1 MSKIELPNV
10 TGGYNLSTIN
20 NNFQKIEDALN
31 KEVLYRK
38 GYLGEPN
45 EMQTN
50 LDMNGKQIL
59 NVVTGTSP
67 SDLATR
73 GYVDEEVAEERVYV
87 DQQLGLV
94 NSELDTKYDKTGGP
108 VFGDINLNGHK
119 LIGASEVQTSKT
131 STSILEINGV
141 PVVPGNSVIDP
152 YNGTREALRRSY
164 AEAGYN
170 LVDGSFKAGGTITTA
185 TDVLLYEADGK
196 AYSFSGILPHTVDGD
211 SAPSDETGMWTDRS
225 TAPNAFKQAGA
236 GSVERTSQD
245 KMRETLSPAD
255 KGAVAGGV
263 IDATAA
269 FQKCLDEAVAP
280 AIDLDLCGNTYAIT
294 TVNIPNAKPVRVKN
308 GRIIVKGAGSLGLS
322 KRTTESPQSGGAFAR
337 YDLVCDNI
345 QFERSE
351 SGGACVDIKLAW
363 QDSTAGIVLTP
374 SCNFDLKNGAVGV
387 RASRSFFNR
396 INGRF
401 NMDATSVGFL
411 ADSSEIVPGDAYP
424 SCPFITTFENGSF
437 SGGIGFDNIRS
448 SEPTIWNSFEGFT
461 FTSGWTFYASQCFA
475 AKYNFLQFNGTHM
488 VSAKTVLDSGNNT
501 VICGGYWDRQ
511 AGEGN
516 VLTFKRTVRDV
527 QQVAIGGGVQ
537 FNAQGT
543 AGELIEFTDAGAF
556 AGTVMTNINIDSIL
570 FIGGIND
577 VAQRIDGIHFNDA
590 TVRNVNITGAQN
602 FQSMYACL
610 RFSKSINRSS
620 IKAFEARDVS
630 WYADGVAIGFGTPN
644 TNLNR
649 FDGVYNVYTLDIWV
663 PNYIATAAS
672 EPIHKQLITFP
683 NMMRPPVAV
692 ISGLTEPFGAGNF
705 TLTAPVTYR
714 NSVEIDL
721 IKNASAPGNGRG
733 GCGATLTLDASQ
745 YLAPL

>member
-1 MSKIELPNV
+1 MSCENIPSLLDLQKVKKHADDFGRLMGTGEGNSTNEVTGQVRPTYNKVMKKIGFRPGSGDFTTGFTIMPGERDITWYDPVSLNWYSYLGVIP
-10 TGGYNLSTIN
+10 TGGYPV
-20 NNFQKIEDALN
+20 AP
-31 KEVLYRK
+31 V
-38 GYLGEPN
+38 
-45 EMQTN
+45 
-50 LDMNGKQIL
+50 
-59 NVVTGTSP
+59 TSP
-67 SDLATR
+67 V
-73 GYVDEEVAEERVYV
+73 GNVDWAPRTDQAEY
-87 DQQLGLV
+87 
-94 NSELDTKYDKTGGP
+94 
-108 VFGDINLNGHK
+108 
-119 LIGASEVQTSKT
+119 
-131 STSILEINGV
+131 
-141 PVVPGNSVIDP
+141 
-152 YNGTREALRRSY
+152 
-164 AEAGYN
+164 
-170 LVDGSFKAGGTITTA
+170 
-185 TDVLLYEADGK
+185 VLLRNELANPG
-196 AYSFSGILPHTVDGD
+196 G
-211 SAPSDETGMWTDRS
+211 SDIVG
-225 TAPNAFKQAGA
+225 FQQAGA
-236 GSVERTSQD
+236 GAVSRTAED

-269 FQKCLDEAVAP
+269 FQKCLDEAVAQ

-374 SCNFDLKNGAVGV
+374 SCNFELKNGAVGV

-448 SEPTIWNSFEGFT
+448 SEPTAWNSFEGFT
-461 FTSGWTFYASQCFA
+461 FTSGWAFYASQCFA

-602 FQSMYACL
+602 FQNMYACL

-630 WYADGVAIGFGTPN
+630 WYADGAAIGFGTPN
-644 TNLNR
+644 TNFNR

-663 PNYIATAAS
+663 PNYIATAAI
-672 EPIHKQLITFP
+672 EPIHKQLVTFP
-683 NMMRPPVAV
+683 SMMRPPVAV
-692 ISGLTEPFGAGNF
+692 ISVLTEPFGSGNF

-745 YLAPL
+745 YIAPL